1 MNLTTFHNRAGFD
14 LKNANLCSSGLLL
27 NNEWS
32 INNRKI
38 AKFER
43 VSWIMIKDI

>member
-1 MNLTTFHNRAGFD
+1 MNLTTFHNPAGFD
-14 LKNANLCSSGLLL
+14 FKNANLCLLGLLL

-38 AKFER
+38 AKF
-43 VSWIMIKDI
+43 

>member
-14 LKNANLCSSGLLL
+14 LKNANLLLLILLL
-27 NNEWS
+27 NNKWS

-43 VSWIMIKDI
+43 ASWIMTKHI